1 MLPSPNH
8 KPLPVAI
15 VAHVSLAYTQGATYN
30 TLCSELHV
38 SARYIR
44 RALEQA
50 GTPIRPRGW
59 PAGRAENHAT
69 REVTPE
75 ALDFA
80 LAQSLQ
86 REAARLRAEIARRDA
101 RCACGGIRRPGVPHQ
116 CAGRIPRV
124 LAFEGVAP

>member
-1 MLPSPNH
+1 VLPSHNH

-30 TLCSELHV
+30 TLCRELHV
-38 SARYIR
+38 TARYIR

-59 PAGRAENHAT
+59 PAGRIENRAT
-69 REVTPE
+69 REITPQ
-75 ALDFA
+75 ALDYA

-86 REAARLRAEIARRDA
+86 REAALLRAEIARRDT
-101 RCACGGIRRPGVPHQ
+101 RCACGGVRRSGVPHR
-116 CAGRIPRV
+116 CAGRIPRA
-124 LAFEGVAP
+124 LAFEGVTP